1 MWKIINW
8 SKIEQRYAAAIKQNQ
23 KVKSVMVYCK
33 PFDDEI
39 IHSFQSLYQYIN
51 DKFPNVEVKVDK
63 WVIDD
68 LNKLKEEDHEK
79 NQDVI
84 K

>member
-1 MWKIINW
+1 LTIDAWENASDRDKTQFESGFAKDMWKIINW

-39 IHSFQSLYQYIN
+39 IHSF
-51 DKFPNVEVKVDK
+51 
-63 WVIDD
+63 
-68 LNKLKEEDHEK
+68 
-79 NQDVI
+79 
-84 K
+84 